1 LSCHSIELTIILK
14 PDYAERISA
23 LVEVVPLSIEIFEF
37 NNDYRCL
44 IYYNHDCGMGFITM
58 TIPGKTS
65 LLSTCIYLALS
76 SANQSY
82 AACDNY
88 LPGTGQTVNCD
99 VSPPN
104 PDPTAIVS
112 ASGATG
118 VTINVASGSQLSVAG
133 AEAISLGD
141 GSSIINAG
149 QLTGTTGVLLREGTS
164 LLNNSGT
171 IIGTTGPGVQFS
183 GSGNNQLT
191 NSGTI
196 QGSAGSNS
204 VVFGSGDDSF
214 AMNGG
219 TITGDV
225 DSGDGADNASISNG
239 TITGMLSQGNGIDDF
254 VMSGGSLG
262 ALQQGDNRDTFT
274 MTGGTILGAF
284 EDGDVAR
291 MTGGTIGR
299 VNMKLD
305 NNLFDMSGGEI
316 VGNLVTGFGNDTILV
331 SGDSVIGGNISVS
344 GGTDSVTVTGGTV
357 KGEIRM
363 STGDDLFH
371 WKSGS
376 ILGNIMMEADND
388 RIELTNLDVASAASS
403 PLIDG
408 GEGDDTLVMD
418 NSIYVH
424 STANVLQGIE
434 HITLSNG
441 STLTLNNSPLPLG
454 DTKDD
459 NDSTGYTL
467 DGTSTLA
474 IQNGS
479 QTAFNSHVSGTGTI
493 STDTNSRAF
502 SFTSNNAGDNFAGT
516 LALGD
521 STFALNGLNTQAL
534 GQATL
539 RVGVDSV
546 TTVGAGEQ
554 HIGGLTFAGGTVDFG
569 NVAPGDTLA
578 ENTIQTIRD
587 LDLNGSGTVKVG
599 VESMVNE
606 YPTAANKLPLLTQDD
621 ANTTIKL
628 AGSDGAVTGN
638 GGSLTLVDAGDNV
651 ITDAF
656 TDDII
661 QNGSAV
667 AQGTWDWRLSSGEN
681 QDGLYIA
688 YALKQVELQGTGSG
702 ALILNGQNSSGNA
715 ADLSAKITGSGDLA
729 FENATNGTVSLSNQ
743 DNDYTGITDV
753 RSGNLLMDNH
763 RVLGKTSLLQ
773 MASDTA
779 LNMNGY
785 TQRIGSVDTAEYS
798 QIVLAGGS
806 LTVDHGGTIN
816 GGLFGAGNLT
826 LNSGTLDINGANTTL
841 SASTKILNGA
851 TVNLTNAEGL
861 GSGDIDNSGLLNLN
875 GARGTLLNSL
885 SNSGNVDLN
894 NSQIILAGD
903 NSQFSGSFNIDTG
916 SQLTAGE
923 ARHLGSAAI
932 NDVGTLNLTTG
943 TDWTLANSV
952 TGAGNLVK
960 NGAGVVTLTQ
970 ASAAYTG
977 TTDINQSGIAFGS
990 RGQPIT
996 LATSEVN
1003 INNGFLAG
1011 NGTVAG
1017 DVNNKSLLQV
1027 GNRTASQDS
1036 VTQNIAPFATV
1047 LAKPTTDTLTIGGNM
1062 TNSGQ
1067 IQVGQAGRDALAG
1080 NTLTINGNYT
1090 GNGGKIA
1097 FNTALGNDTST
1108 TDHMTVNGDTGGTTY
1123 VAVANAGGSG
1133 ARTLNG
1139 IKLIN
1144 VGGSSDGEFLQD
1156 GRIVA
1161 GAYDYRLGRGAGAN
1175 KKNWYLTNDADDPQG
1190 EVDPTDPI
1198 DPSNP
1203 TQPGIPEPPTGNN
1216 VMLRPEA
1223 GSYTANLAAANTM
1236 FNTRLHDRL
1245 GETQYTDVLTG
1256 EKNVTSLWL
1265 RQVGAHRSSRTNIGS
1280 LKTTSNQYVVMLG
1293 GDVAQW
1299 SSDGLDRGHLGIM
1312 GGYGN
1317 NQSNTRSGVTG
1328 YSAKG
1333 QVNGYSVGLYGTW
1346 YANDVN
1352 KTGLYIDSWAQYGWF
1367 KNTVNGEDLPQ
1378 EKYDSS
1384 GLNASLESGYTWK
1397 VGEFSGSKQSPNLVY
1412 IQPQAQITW
1421 MGVKADDHT
1430 EGNGT
1435 RINSDGDGNIQTRLG
1450 TRVFLN
1456 GHSNIDEVKDREFE
1470 PFIEANW
1477 LHNTHSYSTRMNNVR
1492 IGQDGARNIGEL
1504 KTGVE
1509 GQLSR
1514 NLMAWGNVGQ
1524 QVGDKGYFNTEA
1536 MLGVKYSW

>member
-1 LSCHSIELTIILK
+1 MPKFGEISFLS
-14 PDYAERISA
+14 
-23 LVEVVPLSIEIFEF
+23 V
-37 NNDYRCL
+37 
-44 IYYNHDCGMGFITM
+44 
-58 TIPGKTS
+58 
-65 LLSTCIYLALS
+65 CIYLALTS
-76 SANQSY
+76 SNQAY

-88 LPGTGQTVNCD
+88 LPGTGQTVECD
-99 VSPPN
+99 VTTPN

-112 ASGATG
+112 ASGVTG
-118 VTINVASGSQLSVAG
+118 VNINIAPGSELNVAG
-133 AEAISLGD
+133 AGAISLGD
-141 GSSIINAG
+141 GSNIINAG

-164 LLNNSGT
+164 VLNNSGAIT
-171 IIGTTGPGVQFS
+171 GTTGPGVQFN
-183 GSGNNQLT
+183 GSENNQLI

-196 QGSAGSNS
+196 QSSIGGNA
-204 VVFGSGDDSF
+204 VVFGSGNDSLI
-214 AMNGG
+214 MNGG

-225 DSGDGADNASISNG
+225 DSGDGADSANISNG
-239 TITGMLSQGNGIDDF
+239 TITGTLLQGNGLDDF

-262 ALQQGDNRDTFT
+262 ALLQGDNRDTFT
-274 MTGGTILGAF
+274 MTGGTIVGAF
-284 EDGDVAR
+284 EDGDVAK

-305 NNLFDMSGGEI
+305 NNIFDMSGGEI
-316 VGNLVTGFGNDTILV
+316 VGNLVTGFGNDTIIV

-371 WKSGS
+371 WEKGT

-388 RIELTNLDVASAASS
+388 RIELTNLDAVSAASS

-408 GEGDDTLVMD
+408 GAGNDTLVMD
-418 NSIYVH
+418 NSVYVH
-424 STANVLQGIE
+424 SAANVLQGIE
-434 HITLSNG
+434 HITLNNS
-441 STLTLNNSPLPLG
+441 STLTLNNSSLPLG
-454 DTKDD
+454 DAKDD
-459 NDSTGYTL
+459 NASTGYIL

-479 QTAFNSHVSGTGTI
+479 QTVFNSHVSGTGTI
-493 STDTNSRAF
+493 STDTSGSAF
-502 SFTSNNAGDNFAGT
+502 NFTGNNAGDNFAGT

-521 STFALNGLNTQAL
+521 SVFSLSGLNTQAL

-539 RVGVDSV
+539 QAGTDSV
-546 TTVGAGEQ
+546 TTVGPGEQ
-554 HIGGLTFAGGTVDFG
+554 HIGGLMFAGGTVDFG
-569 NVAPGDTLA
+569 SVAPGNTLA
-578 ENTIQTIRD
+578 VNTIQTTRD

-599 VESMVNE
+599 VDNMVNE
-606 YPTAANKLPLLTQDD
+606 YPTAANNLPLLSQDD

-628 AGSDGAVTGN
+628 AGSDGTVNGN
-638 GGSLTLVDAGDNV
+638 GGSLTLTDASGNV
-651 ITDAF
+651 ITDGI
-656 TDDII
+656 TDDIL
-661 QNGSAV
+661 QNGNVV

-688 YALKQVELQGTGSG
+688 YALKQVELQGTGAD
-702 ALILNGQNSSGNA
+702 ALILNGQSASGNA

-729 FENATNGTVSLSNQ
+729 FENASNGTVSLSNK

-753 RSGNLLMDNH
+753 RSGNLLMKNDS
-763 RVLGKTSLLQ
+763 VLGKTSLLR
-773 MASDTA
+773 MASGTA
-779 LNMNGY
+779 LNMNVF
-785 TQRIGSVDTAEYS
+785 TQTIGSVDTAENS
-798 QIVLAGGS
+798 QIDIAGGS
-806 LTVDHGGTIN
+806 LTVDQGGIIN
-816 GGLFGAGNLT
+816 GSLLGTGNLT
-826 LNSGTLDINGANTTL
+826 LNSGTLDINGANAAL
-841 SASTKILNGA
+841 GASTQILNIA
-851 TVNLTNAEGL
+851 TVNLTSAEGL
-861 GSGDIDNSGLLNLN
+861 GSGDIDNAGLLKFN
-875 GARGTLLNSL
+875 GASGTLLNSL
-885 SNSGNVDLN
+885 SNSGDVDLN
-894 NSQIILAGD
+894 ASQITLAGD
-903 NSQFSGSFNIDTG
+903 NSQFSGMFNIDAD

-932 NDVGTLNLTTG
+932 NDVGTLNLNTG

-970 ASAAYTG
+970 VSGAYTG
-977 TTDINQSGIAFGS
+977 TTDINQGGIAFGS
-990 RGQPIT
+990 RDQPIT
-996 LATSEVN
+996 LTTSEVN
-1003 INNGFLAG
+1003 INDGFLAG
-1011 NGTVAG
+1011 NGAVAG

-1027 GNRTASQDS
+1027 GNSAALQDS
-1036 VTQNIAPFATV
+1036 TTQNVATFAAV
-1047 LAKPTTDTLTIGGNM
+1047 LAEQTTDALTIGGNL

-1067 IQVGQAGRDALAG
+1067 IQVGQTGSDVLPG
-1080 NTLTINGNYT
+1080 NTLTVSGNYI

-1097 FNTALGNDTST
+1097 FNTTLGNDAST
-1108 TDHMTVNGDTGGTTY
+1108 TDHMTVNGDTSGTTY
-1123 VAVANAGGSG
+1123 VSVANAGGSG

-1139 IKLIN
+1139 IELIN

-1161 GAYDYRLGRGAGAN
+1161 GAYDYRLGRGAGDN
-1175 KKNWYLTNDADDPQG
+1175 QKNWYLTNDADDPTG
-1190 EVDPTDPI
+1190 GTDPTDPGNPI
-1198 DPSNP
+1198 EPS
-1203 TQPGIPEPPTGNN
+1203 TPEPPTGNH

-1236 FNTRLHDRL
+1236 FTTRLHDRL
-1245 GETQYTDVLTG
+1245 GETQYTDALTG

-1265 RQVGAHRSSRTNIGS
+1265 RQVGTHNSSRSNIGS

-1328 YSAKG
+1328 YSSKG

-1346 YANDVN
+1346 YENDED
-1352 KTGLYIDSWAQYGWF
+1352 KTGLYMDSWAQYGWF

-1378 EKYDSS
+1378 EKYDSK
-1384 GLNASLESGYTWK
+1384 GLSASLESGYTWK
-1397 VGEFSGSKQSPNLVY
+1397 VGEFSGGKQSHNSIY
-1412 IQPQAQITW
+1412 IQPQAQIIW
-1421 MGVKADDHT
+1421 MGVKADDQT

-1435 RINSDGDGNIQTRLG
+1435 RINSDGDGNIQVRLG
-1450 TRVFLN
+1450 TRVFLK
-1456 GHSNIDEVKDREFE
+1456 GHSKIDEGKDREFE

-1477 LHNTHSYSTRMNNVR
+1477 LHNTHSYSTSMNSVK
-1492 IGQDGARNIGEL
+1492 ISQDGARNIGEL
-1504 KTGVE
+1504 KIGVE

-1514 NLMAWGNVGQ
+1514 NITAWSNVGQ

>member
-1 LSCHSIELTIILK
+1 ME
-14 PDYAERISA
+14 
-23 LVEVVPLSIEIFEF
+23 
-37 NNDYRCL
+37 
-44 IYYNHDCGMGFITM
+44 
-58 TIPGKTS
+58 
-65 LLSTCIYLALS
+65 
-76 SANQSY
+76 
-82 AACDNY
+82 
-88 LPGTGQTVNCD
+88 CD
-99 VSPPN
+99 VSAPN

-112 ASGATG
+112 ASGVTG
-118 VTINVASGSQLSVAG
+118 VTVNIAPGSEHNVAG
-133 AEAISLGD
+133 AGAISLGD
-141 GSSIINAG
+141 GSNIINAG

-164 LLNNSGT
+164 VLNNSGAIT
-171 IIGTTGPGVQFS
+171 GTTGPGAQFN

-196 QGSAGSNS
+196 QGSAGSQA
-204 VVFGSGDDSF
+204 VVFGSGNDSLI
-214 AMNGG
+214 MNGG

-225 DSGDGADNASISNG
+225 DSGDGADSTNISNG
-239 TITGMLSQGNGIDDF
+239 TITGTLLQGNGIDDF
-254 VMSGGSLG
+254 IMSGGSLG

-274 MTGGTILGAF
+274 MTGGTIVGAF
-284 EDGDVAR
+284 EDGDVAK

-305 NNLFDMSGGEI
+305 NNIFDMSGGEI

-371 WKSGS
+371 WEKGT

-388 RIELTNLDVASAASS
+388 RIELTNLDAASAASS

-408 GEGDDTLVMD
+408 GAGNDNLVMD
-418 NSIYVH
+418 NSVYVH

-434 HITLSNG
+434 HITLNNG

-454 DTKDD
+454 DAKDD
-459 NDSTGYTL
+459 NASTGFTL

-474 IQNGS
+474 IQNAS

-493 STDTNSRAF
+493 STDTNGSAF
-502 SFTSNNAGDNFAGT
+502 SFTGNNAGDNFAGT

-521 STFALNGLNTQAL
+521 STFDLNGLNTQAL

-539 RVGVDSV
+539 RAGTDSV

-569 NVAPGDTLA
+569 SVAPGNTLA
-578 ENTIQTIRD
+578 DNTIQTSRD

-599 VESMVNE
+599 IGNMVNE
-606 YPTAANKLPLLTQDD
+606 YPTAANNLPLLSQDD

-628 AGSDGAVTGN
+628 AGSDGTVTGN
-638 GGSLTLVDAGDNV
+638 GGSLTLADASGNI
-651 ITDAF
+651 ITDSI
-656 TDDII
+656 TDDIL
-661 QNGSAV
+661 QNDNVV

-688 YALKQVELQGTGSG
+688 YALKQVELQGTGAG
-702 ALILNGQNSSGNA
+702 ALVLNGQNASGNA

-729 FENATNGTVSLSNQ
+729 FENAANGTVSLSNK

-753 RSGNLLMDNH
+753 RSGNLLMNNNS
-763 RVLGKTSLLQ
+763 VLGKTSLLQ

-779 LNMNGY
+779 LNMNGF
-785 TQRIGSVDTAEYS
+785 TQTTGRVDTAENS
-798 QIVLAGGS
+798 QIDIAGGS
-806 LTVDHGGTIN
+806 LTVDLGGTIN
-816 GGLFGAGNLT
+816 GGLLGTGNLT
-826 LNSGTLDINGANTTL
+826 LNNGTLDINGANTAL
-841 SASTKILNGA
+841 SASTKILNSA
-851 TVNLTNAEGL
+851 TVNLTSAEGL
-861 GSGDIDNSGLLNLN
+861 GSGDIDNAGQLSLN
-875 GARGTLLNSL
+875 GVSGTLLNSL
-885 SNSGNVDLN
+885 SNSGDVNLN
-894 NSQIILAGD
+894 TSQITLVGD
-903 NSQFSGSFNIDTG
+903 NSQFSGTFNINAD

-923 ARHLGSAAI
+923 ARHLGTAAI
-932 NDVGTLNLTTG
+932 NDAGTLNLTTG
-943 TDWTLANSV
+943 TNWTLANSV

-960 NGAGVVTLTQ
+960 NGAGVVTLTR

-977 TTDINQSGIAFGS
+977 TTDINHGGITFGS

-1003 INNGFLAG
+1003 INDGFLAG
-1011 NGTVAG
+1011 NGAIAG

-1027 GNRTASQDS
+1027 GNSTASQDS
-1036 VTQNIAPFATV
+1036 AAQNIATFAAV
-1047 LAKPTTDTLTIGGNM
+1047 LAEPTTDALTTGGNL

-1067 IQVGQAGRDALAG
+1067 IQVGQTGSDALAG
-1080 NTLTINGNYT
+1080 NTLTVNGNYT
-1090 GNGGKIA
+1090 GNGGHIA
-1097 FNTALGNDTST
+1097 FNTVLGNDAST
-1108 TDHMTVNGDTGGTTY
+1108 TDHMTVNGDTSGTTY

-1139 IKLIN
+1139 IELIK

-1161 GAYDYRLGRGAGAN
+1161 GAYDYRLSRGAGAN
-1175 KKNWYLTNDADDPQG
+1175 KKNWYLTNGADDPQG
-1190 EVDPTDPI
+1190 EVAPTDPTDP
-1198 DPSNP
+1198 
-1203 TQPGIPEPPTGNN
+1203 TEPGIPEPSASNN

-1245 GETQYTDVLTG
+1245 GETQYTDALTG

-1265 RQVGAHRSSRTNIGS
+1265 RQVGTHNSSRSNIGS

-1293 GDVAQW
+1293 GDLAQW

-1317 NQSNTRSGVTG
+1317 NQSNTRSSVTG

-1346 YANDVN
+1346 YANDAD

-1367 KNTVNGEDLPQ
+1367 KNTVKGEDLPQ

-1384 GLNASLESGYTWK
+1384 GLSASLESGYTWK
-1397 VGEFSGSKQSPNLVY
+1397 VGEFSGSKQSLNSVY

-1421 MGVKADDHT
+1421 MGVKADNHT

-1450 TRVFLN
+1450 TRVFLK
-1456 GHSNIDEVKDREFE
+1456 GHSNIDEGKGREFE
-1470 PFIEANW
+1470 PFVEANW
-1477 LHNTHSYSTRMNNVR
+1477 LHNTRSYSTSMNSVR
-1492 IGQDGARNIGEL
+1492 ISQDGARNIGEL

-1514 NLMAWGNVGQ
+1514 NLTAWGNVGQ

>member
-1 LSCHSIELTIILK
+1 
-14 PDYAERISA
+14 
-23 LVEVVPLSIEIFEF
+23 
-37 NNDYRCL
+37 
-44 IYYNHDCGMGFITM
+44 M
-58 TIPGKTS
+58 TVPGKLS
-65 LLSTCIYLALS
+65 LLSTCVYLALS
-76 SANQSY
+76 SASQSY

-88 LPGTGQTVNCD
+88 LPGTGQTVECD
-99 VSPPN
+99 VSAPN

-112 ASGATG
+112 ASGVSG
-118 VTINVASGSQLSVAG
+118 VTVNIASGSEHNVAG

-141 GSSIINAG
+141 GSNIINAG

-164 LLNNSGT
+164 VLNNSGA
-171 IIGTTGPGVQFS
+171 INGTTGSGVQFN

-196 QGSAGSNS
+196 QGSAGSKA
-204 VVFGSGDDSF
+204 VVFGSGNDVLI
-214 AMNGG
+214 MNGG
-219 TITGDV
+219 IITGDV
-225 DSGDGADNASISNG
+225 DSGDGADSANISNG
-239 TITGMLSQGNGIDDF
+239 TITGTLLQGNGIDDF

-274 MTGGTILGAF
+274 MTGGTIVGAF
-284 EDGDVAR
+284 EDGDVAQ

-305 NNLFDMSGGEI
+305 NNIFDMSGGEI
-316 VGNLVTGFGNDTILV
+316 IGNLVTGFGNDTILV

-363 STGDDLFH
+363 SAGNDLFH
-371 WKSGS
+371 WEKGT

-388 RIELTNLDVASAASS
+388 RIELTNLDAVSAASS

-408 GEGDDTLVMD
+408 GAGNDNLVMD
-418 NSIYVH
+418 NSVYVH

-434 HITLSNG
+434 LITLNNG
-441 STLTLNNSPLPLG
+441 STLTLNNSLLPLG
-454 DTKDD
+454 DVKDD
-459 NDSTGYTL
+459 NASTGYTL

-474 IQNGS
+474 IQNAS

-493 STDTNSRAF
+493 STDTNGSAF
-502 SFTSNNAGDNFAGT
+502 SFTGNNAGDNFAGT

-521 STFALNGLNTQAL
+521 STFDLNGLNTQAL
-534 GQATL
+534 SQATL
-539 RVGVDSV
+539 RAGTDSV

-569 NVAPGDTLA
+569 SVAPGNTLA
-578 ENTIQTIRD
+578 DNTIQTSSD
-587 LDLNGSGTVKVG
+587 LDLNGSGTVKVAIDN
-599 VESMVNE
+599 MVNE
-606 YPTAANKLPLLTQDD
+606 YPAAANNLPLLSQDD

-628 AGSDGAVTGN
+628 AGSDGTVTGN
-638 GGSLTLVDAGDNV
+638 GGSLTLADASGNI
-651 ITDAF
+651 ITDSI
-656 TDDII
+656 TDDIL
-661 QNGSAV
+661 QNGNAV
-667 AQGTWDWRLSSGEN
+667 AQGTWDWRLSSGQN

-688 YALKQVELQGTGSG
+688 YALKQVELQGTGSS
-702 ALILNGQNSSGNA
+702 ALILNGQNASGNA

-729 FENATNGTVSLSNQ
+729 FENAANGTVSLSNK

-753 RSGNLLMDNH
+753 RSGNLLMNNNS
-763 RVLGKTSLLQ
+763 VLGKTSLLQ
-773 MASDTA
+773 MASDTT
-779 LNMNGY
+779 LNMNGF
-785 TQRIGSVDTAEYS
+785 TQTIGSVDTADNS
-798 QIVLAGGS
+798 QIDLAGGS
-806 LTVDHGGTIN
+806 LTVDQGGTIN
-816 GGLFGAGNLT
+816 GGLLGAGSLT
-826 LNSGTLDINGANTTL
+826 LNSGTLDINGANAAL
-841 SASTKILNGA
+841 SASTKILNDA
-851 TVNLTNAEGL
+851 TVNLTSAEGL
-861 GSGDIDNSGLLNLN
+861 GSGDIDNAGLLNLN

-894 NSQIILAGD
+894 NSQITLSGD
-903 NSQFSGSFNIDTG
+903 NSQFSGSFNIDNG

-932 NDVGTLNLTTG
+932 NDAGTLNLTTG

-952 TGAGNLVK
+952 TGTGNLVK

-977 TTDINQSGIAFGS
+977 ITDINQSGIAFGS

-1017 DVNNKSLLQV
+1017 DINNKSLLQV

-1036 VTQNIAPFATV
+1036 VTQNIATFSAV
-1047 LAKPTTDTLTIGGNM
+1047 LAGPTTDALTTGGNL

-1067 IQVGQAGRDALAG
+1067 IQVGQTGSDALAG
-1080 NTLTINGNYT
+1080 NTLTVNGNYT

-1097 FNTALGNDTST
+1097 FNTALGNDAST

-1123 VAVANAGGSG
+1123 VSVSNAGGSG

-1139 IKLIN
+1139 IELIK

-1161 GAYDYRLGRGAGAN
+1161 GAYDYRLSRGAGAN
-1175 KKNWYLTNDADDPQG
+1175 QKNWYLTNGADDPQG
-1190 EVDPTDPI
+1190 EVDPTDPTA
-1198 DPSNP
+1198 P
-1203 TQPGIPEPPTGNN
+1203 TEPGIPEPSASHN

-1245 GETQYTDVLTG
+1245 GETQYTDALTG

-1265 RQVGAHRSSRTNIGS
+1265 RQVGTHNSSRTNIGS

-1317 NQSNTRSGVTG
+1317 NQSNTRSAVTG

-1346 YANDVN
+1346 YANDAN

-1367 KNTVNGEDLPQ
+1367 KNTVNGEGLSQ

-1384 GLNASLESGYTWK
+1384 GLSASLESGYTWK
-1397 VGEFSGSKQSPNLVY
+1397 VGEFSGSKQSLNTVY
-1412 IQPQAQITW
+1412 IQPQAQIIW

-1450 TRVFLN
+1450 ARVFLK
-1456 GHSNIDEVKDREFE
+1456 GHSNIDEGKDREFE
-1470 PFIEANW
+1470 PFVEANW
-1477 LHNTHSYSTRMNNVR
+1477 LHNTRRYSTSMNSVR
-1492 IGQDGARNIGEL
+1492 ISQDGTRNIGEL

-1514 NLMAWGNVGQ
+1514 NLTAWGNVGQ

>member
-1 LSCHSIELTIILK
+1 M
-14 PDYAERISA
+14 AMA
-23 LVEVVPLSIEIFEF
+23 
-37 NNDYRCL
+37 
-44 IYYNHDCGMGFITM
+44 
-58 TIPGKTS
+58 IPGKLS
-65 LLSTCIYLALS
+65 LLSTCVYLAFS
-76 SANQSY
+76 SASQSY
-82 AACDNY
+82 AACNNY
-88 LPGTGQTVNCD
+88 LPGTGQTVECD
-99 VSPPN
+99 VSTPN

-112 ASGATG
+112 ASGVKG
-118 VTINVASGSQLSVAG
+118 VTVNIASGSEHNVAG

-141 GSSIINAG
+141 GSNIINAG

-164 LLNNSGT
+164 VLNNSGA
-171 IIGTTGPGVQFS
+171 INGTTGPGVQFND
-183 GSGNNQLT
+183 SGNNQLT

-196 QGSAGSNS
+196 QGSAGSQA
-204 VVFGSGDDSF
+204 VVFGSGNDVLI
-214 AMNGG
+214 MNGG

-225 DSGDGADNASISNG
+225 DSGDGADSANISNG
-239 TITGMLSQGNGIDDF
+239 TITGTLLQGNGIDDF

-274 MTGGTILGAF
+274 MTGGTIVGAF
-284 EDGDVAR
+284 EDGDVAK

-305 NNLFDMSGGEI
+305 NNIFDMSGGEI
-316 VGNLVTGFGNDTILV
+316 IGNLVTGFGNDTILV

-363 STGDDLFH
+363 STGNDLFH
-371 WKSGS
+371 WEKGT

-388 RIELTNLDVASAASS
+388 RIELTNLDAVSAAAS

-408 GEGDDTLVMD
+408 GAGNDILVMD
-418 NSIYVH
+418 NSVYVH

-434 HITLSNG
+434 LITLNNG

-454 DTKDD
+454 DAKDD
-459 NDSTGYTL
+459 NASTGYTL

-474 IQNGS
+474 IQNAS

-493 STDTNSRAF
+493 STDTNGSAF
-502 SFTSNNAGDNFAGT
+502 SFTGNNAGDNFAGT

-521 STFALNGLNTQAL
+521 STFNLNGLNTQAL

-539 RVGVDSV
+539 RAGTDSV

-569 NVAPGDTLA
+569 SVAPGNTLA
-578 ENTIQTIRD
+578 DNTIQTSRD

-599 VESMVNE
+599 IDNMVNE
-606 YPTAANKLPLLTQDD
+606 YPAAANNLPLLSLDD
-621 ANTTIKL
+621 VNTTIKL
-628 AGSDGAVTGN
+628 AGSDGTVTGN
-638 GGSLTLVDAGDNV
+638 GGSLTLTDASDNV
-651 ITDAF
+651 ITDSI
-656 TDDII
+656 TDAIL
-661 QNGSAV
+661 QKGNVV

-688 YALKQVELQGTGSG
+688 YALKEVELQGAGAD
-702 ALILNGQNSSGNA
+702 ALILNGQNASGNA

-729 FENATNGTVSLSNQ
+729 FENAANGTVSLSNK

-753 RSGNLLMDNH
+753 RSGNLLMNNNS
-763 RVLGKTSLLQ
+763 VLGKTSLLK

-779 LNMNGY
+779 LNMNGFFQ
-785 TQRIGSVDTAEYS
+785 TTGSVDTAENS
-798 QIVLAGGS
+798 QIDIAGGS
-806 LTVDHGGTIN
+806 LTVDQGGTIN
-816 GGLFGAGNLT
+816 GSLIGAGNLT
-826 LNSGTLDINGANTTL
+826 LNSGTLDINGANAAL
-841 SASTKILNGA
+841 SASTQILNAA
-851 TVNLTNAEGL
+851 TVNLTSAEGL
-861 GSGDIDNSGLLNLN
+861 GSGDIDNAGLLNLN
-875 GARGTLLNSL
+875 GASGTLLNSL
-885 SNSGNVDLN
+885 SNSGDVNLN
-894 NSQIILAGD
+894 TSQITLVGD
-903 NSQFSGSFNIDTG
+903 NSQFSGTFNINAD

-923 ARHLGSAAI
+923 ARHLGTAAI
-932 NDVGTLNLTTG
+932 NDAGTLNLTTG

-952 TGAGNLVK
+952 TGAGNFVK
-960 NGAGVVTLTQ
+960 NGAGVVTLTR

-977 TTDINQSGIAFGS
+977 TTDINQGGITFGS

-1003 INNGFLAG
+1003 INDGFLAG
-1011 NGTVAG
+1011 NGAIAG

-1027 GNRTASQDS
+1027 GNSTASQDIAA
-1036 VTQNIAPFATV
+1036 QNIATFAAV
-1047 LAKPTTDTLTIGGNM
+1047 LAEPTTDALTIGGNL

-1067 IQVGQAGRDALAG
+1067 IQVGQTGSDALAG
-1080 NTLTINGNYT
+1080 NTLTVNGNYT
-1090 GNGGKIA
+1090 GNGGHIA
-1097 FNTALGNDTST
+1097 FNTVLGNDAST

-1139 IKLIN
+1139 IELIN
-1144 VGGSSDGEFLQD
+1144 VGGSSDGQFLQD

-1175 KKNWYLTNDADDPQG
+1175 QKNWYLTNDADDPQG
-1190 EVDPTDPI
+1190 EVDPTDPT
-1198 DPSNP
+1198 NP
-1203 TQPGIPEPPTGNN
+1203 TEPGIPEPPTGNN

-1223 GSYTANLAAANTM
+1223 GSYTANLTAANTM

-1245 GETQYTDVLTG
+1245 GETQYTDALTG

-1265 RQVGAHRSSRTNIGS
+1265 RQVGTHNSSRSNIGS

-1293 GDVAQW
+1293 GDLAQW

-1317 NQSNTRSGVTG
+1317 NQSNTRSSVTG

-1346 YANDVN
+1346 YANDAD

-1367 KNTVNGEDLPQ
+1367 KNTVKGEDLPQ

-1384 GLNASLESGYTWK
+1384 GLSASLESGYTWK
-1397 VGEFSGSKQSPNLVY
+1397 VGEFSGSKQSLNSVY

-1421 MGVKADDHT
+1421 MGVKADNHT

-1450 TRVFLN
+1450 TRVFLK
-1456 GHSNIDEVKDREFE
+1456 GHSNIDEGKDRKFE
-1470 PFIEANW
+1470 PFVEANW
-1477 LHNTHSYSTRMNNVR
+1477 LHNTRSYSTSMNSVR
-1492 IGQDGARNIGEL
+1492 ISQDGARNIGEL

-1514 NLMAWGNVGQ
+1514 NLTAWGNVGQ

>member
-1 LSCHSIELTIILK
+1 MAVL
-14 PDYAERISA
+14 
-23 LVEVVPLSIEIFEF
+23 
-37 NNDYRCL
+37 
-44 IYYNHDCGMGFITM
+44 
-58 TIPGKTS
+58 GKTS

-76 SANQSY
+76 SASQSY

-88 LPGTGQTVNCD
+88 LPGTGQTVECD

-104 PDPTAIVS
+104 PYPTAIVS
-112 ASGATG
+112 TSGVTG
-118 VTINVASGSQLSVAG
+118 VTVNIAPGSELNVAG

-141 GSSIINAG
+141 GSNIINAG

-164 LLNNSGT
+164 VLNNSGAIT
-171 IIGTTGPGVQFS
+171 GTTGPGVLFS
-183 GSGNNQLT
+183 SSGNNQLT
-191 NSGTI
+191 NSGAI
-196 QGSAGSNS
+196 QGGAGSKA
-204 VVFGSGDDSF
+204 VVFGSGNDSLI
-214 AMNGG
+214 MNGG

-225 DSGDGADNASISNG
+225 DFGDGADSANISNG
-239 TITGMLSQGNGIDDF
+239 TITGTLLQGNGIDDF

-262 ALQQGDNRDTFT
+262 ALQQGDNRDTFI
-274 MTGGTILGAF
+274 MTGGTIVDAF
-284 EDGDVAR
+284 EDGDVAK

-305 NNLFDMSGGEI
+305 NNIFDMSGGEI

-363 STGDDLFH
+363 STGDDIFH
-371 WKSGS
+371 WEKGT

-388 RIELTNLDVASAASS
+388 RIELTNLDAASAASS

-408 GEGDDTLVMD
+408 GEGNDTLVMD
-418 NSIYVH
+418 NSVYVH
-424 STANVLQGIE
+424 STANVMQGIE
-434 HITLSNG
+434 HITLING
-441 STLTLNNSPLPLG
+441 STLALNNSPLPLG
-454 DTKDD
+454 DAKDD
-459 NDSTGYTL
+459 NASTGYTL

-474 IQNGS
+474 IQNGN
-479 QTAFNSHVSGTGTI
+479 QTAFKSHVSGTGTI
-493 STDTNSRAF
+493 STDTSGNVF
-502 SFTSNNAGDNFAGT
+502 SFTGNNAGDNFSGT

-521 STFALNGLNTQAL
+521 STFDLSGLNTQAL
-534 GQATL
+534 GHATL
-539 RVGVDSV
+539 RAGTDSV

-569 NVAPGDTLA
+569 SVAPGNTLPD
-578 ENTIQTIRD
+578 NTIQTSRD
-587 LDLNGSGTVKVG
+587 LDLKGSGTVKVG
-599 VESMVNE
+599 IGNMVNE
-606 YPTAANKLPLLTQDD
+606 YPAAANNLPLLSQDD

-628 AGSDGAVTGN
+628 AGSDGTVTGN
-638 GGSLTLVDAGDNV
+638 GGNLTLADASGNI
-651 ITDAF
+651 ITDSI
-656 TDDII
+656 TDDIL
-661 QNGSAV
+661 QNGKVV

-688 YALKQVELQGTGSG
+688 YALKQVELQGTG
-702 ALILNGQNSSGNA
+702 ADTLILNGQNASGNA

-729 FENATNGTVSLSNQ
+729 FENAANGTVSLSNK

-753 RSGNLLMDNH
+753 RSGNLLMNNN
-763 RVLGKTSLLQ
+763 RVLGKTSILQ
-773 MASDTA
+773 MARDTA
-779 LNMNGY
+779 LNMNGFAQ
-785 TQRIGSVDTAEYS
+785 TIGSVDTAENS
-798 QIVLAGGS
+798 QIDIASGS
-806 LTVDHGGTIN
+806 LTVDQGGTIN
-816 GGLFGAGNLT
+816 GGLLGAGNLT
-826 LNSGTLDINGANTTL
+826 LNSGTLDINGANTAL
-841 SASTKILNGA
+841 SASTQILNGA

-861 GSGDIDNSGLLNLN
+861 GSGDIDNAGLLNLN
-875 GARGTLLNSL
+875 GASGTLLNNL
-885 SNSGNVDLN
+885 SNSGDVDLN
-894 NSQIILAGD
+894 TSQIILAGD
-903 NSQFSGSFNIDTG
+903 NSQFSGTFNIDAD

-923 ARHLGSAAI
+923 ARHIGSATI
-932 NDVGTLNLTTG
+932 NDAGTLNLTTG

-977 TTDINQSGIAFGS
+977 TTYINQSGIAFGS
-990 RGQPIT
+990 RGQPIK

-1036 VTQNIAPFATV
+1036 VTQSIVTFAAV
-1047 LAKPTTDTLTIGGNM
+1047 LAESTTDALTIDGNL

-1067 IQVGQAGRDALAG
+1067 VQVGQTGSDALAG
-1080 NTLTINGNYT
+1080 NTLTVNGNYT

-1097 FNTALGNDTST
+1097 FNTALGNDAST

-1123 VAVANAGGSG
+1123 VVVANTVGSG

-1139 IKLIN
+1139 IELIN

-1175 KKNWYLTNDADDPQG
+1175 KKNWYLTNDADDP
-1190 EVDPTDPI
+1190 T
-1198 DPSNP
+1198 NP
-1203 TQPGIPEPPTGNN
+1203 TEPGIPEPPTGNN

-1223 GSYTANLAAANTM
+1223 GSYTANLTAANTM

-1245 GETQYTDVLTG
+1245 GETQYTDALTG

-1265 RQVGAHRSSRTNIGS
+1265 RQVGTHNSSRSNTGS

-1293 GDVAQW
+1293 GDLAQW

-1317 NQSNTRSGVTG
+1317 NQSNTRSSVTG

-1346 YANDVN
+1346 YANDAD

-1367 KNTVNGEDLPQ
+1367 KNTVKGEDLPQ

-1384 GLNASLESGYTWK
+1384 GLSASLESGYTWK
-1397 VGEFSGSKQSPNLVY
+1397 VGEFSSSKQSINSVY

-1421 MGVKADDHT
+1421 MGVKADNHT

-1450 TRVFLN
+1450 TRVFLK
-1456 GHSNIDEVKDREFE
+1456 GHSNIDEGKDREFE
-1470 PFIEANW
+1470 PFVEANW
-1477 LHNTHSYSTRMNNVR
+1477 LHNTRSYSTSMNSVR
-1492 IGQDGARNIGEL
+1492 ISQDGARNIGEL

-1514 NLMAWGNVGQ
+1514 NLTAWGNVGQ
-1524 QVGDKGYFNTEA
+1524 QVGNKGYFNTEA

>member
-1 LSCHSIELTIILK
+1 
-14 PDYAERISA
+14 
-23 LVEVVPLSIEIFEF
+23 
-37 NNDYRCL
+37 
-44 IYYNHDCGMGFITM
+44 M
-58 TIPGKTS
+58 TIPGKLS
-65 LLSTCIYLALS
+65 LLSASVYLALS
-76 SANQSY
+76 SASQSY

-88 LPGTGQTVNCD
+88 LPGTGQTVECG
-99 VSPPN
+99 VSAPN
-104 PDPTAIVS
+104 PDPAAIVS
-112 ASGATG
+112 ASGVTG
-118 VTINVASGSQLSVAG
+118 VTVNITPGSELNVAG

-141 GSSIINAG
+141 GSNIINAG
-149 QLTGTTGVLLREGTS
+149 HLTGTTGVLLREGTS
-164 LLNNSGT
+164 VLSNSGAIT
-171 IIGTTGPGVQFS
+171 GTTGPGVQFN
-183 GSGNNQLT
+183 GSGHNQLT

-196 QGSAGSNS
+196 QGSGGGRA
-204 VVFGSGDDSF
+204 VVFGSGNDSLI
-214 AMNGG
+214 MNGG
-219 TITGDV
+219 TITGDI
-225 DSGDGADNASISNG
+225 DSGDGADSASISNG
-239 TITGMLSQGNGIDDF
+239 TITGTLLQGSGIDDF
-254 VMSGGSLG
+254 VMNGGSLG

-274 MTGGTILGAF
+274 MTGGTIVGAF

-305 NNLFDMSGGEI
+305 NNIFDMSGGEI
-316 VGNLVTGFGNDTILV
+316 VGNLVTGFGHDTILV

-371 WKSGS
+371 WEKGT

-388 RIELTNLDVASAASS
+388 RIELTNLDAASAATS

-408 GEGDDTLVMD
+408 GAGNDNLVMD
-418 NSIYVH
+418 NSVYVH

-434 HITLSNG
+434 HITLNNG
-441 STLTLNNSPLPLG
+441 STLTLSNSPLPLG
-454 DTKDD
+454 DARDD
-459 NDSTGYTL
+459 NASTGYIL

-474 IQNGS
+474 IQNAS
-479 QTAFNSHVSGTGTI
+479 QTTFNSHVSGTGTI
-493 STDTNSRAF
+493 STDTNGSAF
-502 SFTSNNAGDNFAGT
+502 SFTGNNAGDNFAGT

-521 STFALNGLNTQAL
+521 STFDLSGLNTQAL
-534 GQATL
+534 SQATL
-539 RVGVDSV
+539 RAGTGSV
-546 TTVGAGEQ
+546 TTAGAGEQ

-569 NVAPGDTLA
+569 SIAPGNTLA
-578 ENTIQTIRD
+578 DNTIQTRRD

-599 VESMVNE
+599 IDNMVNE
-606 YPTAANKLPLLTQDD
+606 YPAAANKLPLLSQDD

-628 AGSDGAVTGN
+628 AGSDGTVTGN
-638 GGSLTLVDAGDNV
+638 GGSLTLADASGNRITDS
-651 ITDAF
+651 ITDA
-656 TDDII
+656 IL
-661 QNGSAV
+661 QNGNVV
-667 AQGTWDWRLSSGEN
+667 AQGTWDWRLSSGQN

-702 ALILNGQNSSGNA
+702 ALILNAQNASGNA

-729 FENATNGTVSLSNQ
+729 LENAANGTVSLSNQ

-753 RSGNLLMDNH
+753 RGGNLLMNNN

-773 MASDTA
+773 MAGDTA
-779 LNMNGY
+779 LNMNGF
-785 TQRIGSVDTAEYS
+785 TQTTGRVDTAENS
-798 QIVLAGGS
+798 QIDLAGGS
-806 LTVDHGGTIN
+806 LTVDLGGTIN
-816 GGLFGAGNLT
+816 GNLLGAGSLT
-826 LNSGTLDINGANTTL
+826 LNSGTLDINGANTAL

-851 TVNLTNAEGL
+851 TINLTSPEGL
-861 GSGDIDNSGLLNLN
+861 GSGDIGNAGLLNLN
-875 GARGTLLNSL
+875 GASGTLLNSL

-894 NSQIILAGD
+894 TSQITLAGD
-903 NSQFSGSFNIDTG
+903 NAQFSGSFNIDTG

-932 NDVGTLNLTTG
+932 NDAGTLNLTTG

-996 LATSEVN
+996 LATSAVN
-1003 INNGFLAG
+1003 INSGFLAG
-1011 NGTVAG
+1011 NGSVAG

-1036 VTQNIAPFATV
+1036 VTQNIATFAAV
-1047 LAKPTTDTLTIGGNM
+1047 LAGPATDALTIGGNL

-1067 IQVGQAGRDALAG
+1067 IQVGQTGSDVLAG
-1080 NTLTINGNYT
+1080 NTLTVNGNYT

-1097 FNTALGNDTST
+1097 FNTALGNDDST
-1108 TDHMTVNGDTGGTTY
+1108 TDHMTVGGDTGGTTY
-1123 VAVANAGGSG
+1123 VVVANAGGSG

-1139 IKLIN
+1139 IELIN
-1144 VGGSSDGEFLQD
+1144 VDGRSDGEFLQD
-1156 GRIVA
+1156 GRIAA
-1161 GAYDYRLGRGAGAN
+1161 GAYDYRLSRGAGAN
-1175 KKNWYLTNDADDPQG
+1175 QKNWYLTNGADDPQG
-1190 EVDPTDPI
+1190 EVDPTDPT
-1198 DPSNP
+1198 DP
-1203 TQPGIPEPPTGNN
+1203 TEPGIPEPPASNN

-1245 GETQYTDVLTG
+1245 GETQYTDAITG

-1265 RQVGAHRSSRTNIGS
+1265 RQVGTHNASRSNIGS

-1299 SSDGLDRGHLGIM
+1299 SRDGLDRGHLGIM

-1317 NQSNTRSGVTG
+1317 NQSKTRSSVTG

-1333 QVNGYSVGLYGTW
+1333 QVNGYSIGLYGTW
-1346 YANDVN
+1346 YANDAD
-1352 KTGLYIDSWAQYGWF
+1352 KTGLYIDSWVQYGWF
-1367 KNTVNGEDLPQ
+1367 KNTVNGEDLPL

-1384 GLNASLESGYTWK
+1384 GLSASLESGYAWK
-1397 VGEFSGSKQSPNLVY
+1397 VGEFSGSKQSLNTVY

-1421 MGVKADDHT
+1421 MGVRADDHT

-1450 TRVFLN
+1450 TRVFLK
-1456 GHSNIDEVKDREFE
+1456 GHSNIDEGKGREFE

-1477 LHNTHSYSTRMNNVR
+1477 LHNTRSYSTSMNSVR
-1492 IGQDGARNIGEL
+1492 ISQDGARNIGEL

-1514 NLMAWGNVGQ
+1514 NLTAWGNVGQ

>member
-1 LSCHSIELTIILK
+1 
-14 PDYAERISA
+14 
-23 LVEVVPLSIEIFEF
+23 
-37 NNDYRCL
+37 
-44 IYYNHDCGMGFITM
+44 M

-65 LLSTCIYLALS
+65 LLSTCVYLALS
-76 SANQSY
+76 SASQSY

-88 LPGTGQTVNCD
+88 LPGTGQTVECD

-104 PDPTAIVS
+104 PDPTEIVS
-112 ASGATG
+112 ASGVSG
-118 VTINVASGSQLSVAG
+118 VTVNIASGSEHNVAG

-141 GSSIINAG
+141 GSNIINAG

-164 LLNNSGT
+164 VLNNSGA
-171 IIGTTGPGVQFS
+171 INGTTGSGVQFN

-196 QGSAGSNS
+196 QGSAGSKA
-204 VVFGSGDDSF
+204 VVFGSGNDVLI
-214 AMNGG
+214 MNGG
-219 TITGDV
+219 IITGDV
-225 DSGDGADNASISNG
+225 DSGDGADSANISNG
-239 TITGMLSQGNGIDDF
+239 TITGTLLQGNGIDDF

-274 MTGGTILGAF
+274 MTGGTIVGAF
-284 EDGDVAR
+284 EDGDVAQ

-305 NNLFDMSGGEI
+305 NNIFDMSGGEI
-316 VGNLVTGFGNDTILV
+316 IGNLVTGFGNDTILV

-363 STGDDLFH
+363 SAGNDLFH
-371 WKSGS
+371 WEKGT

-388 RIELTNLDVASAASS
+388 RIELTNLDAVSAASS

-408 GEGDDTLVMD
+408 GAGNDSLVMD
-418 NSIYVH
+418 NSVYVH

-434 HITLSNG
+434 LITLNNG
-441 STLTLNNSPLPLG
+441 STLTLNNSLLPLG
-454 DTKDD
+454 DAKDD
-459 NDSTGYTL
+459 NASTGYTL

-474 IQNGS
+474 IQNAS

-493 STDTNSRAF
+493 ITDTNGSAF
-502 SFTSNNAGDNFAGT
+502 SFTGNNAGDNFAGT

-521 STFALNGLNTQAL
+521 STFDLNGLNTQAL
-534 GQATL
+534 SEATL
-539 RVGVDSV
+539 RAGTDSV

-569 NVAPGDTLA
+569 SVAPGNTLA
-578 ENTIQTIRD
+578 DSTIQTSSD
-587 LDLNGSGTVKVG
+587 LDLNGSGTVKVAIDN
-599 VESMVNE
+599 MVNE
-606 YPTAANKLPLLTQDD
+606 YPAATNNLPLLSQDD

-628 AGSDGAVTGN
+628 AGSDGTVTGN
-638 GGSLTLVDAGDNV
+638 GGSLTLADASGNI
-651 ITDAF
+651 ITDSI
-656 TDDII
+656 TDDIL
-661 QNGSAV
+661 QNGNAV
-667 AQGTWDWRLSSGEN
+667 AQGTWDWRLSSGQN

-688 YALKQVELQGTGSG
+688 YALKQVELQGTGSS
-702 ALILNGQNSSGNA
+702 ALILNGQNASGNA

-729 FENATNGTVSLSNQ
+729 FENAANGTVSLSNK

-753 RSGNLLMDNH
+753 RSGNLLMNNNS
-763 RVLGKTSLLQ
+763 VLGKTSLLQ
-773 MASDTA
+773 MASDTT
-779 LNMNGY
+779 LNMNGF
-785 TQRIGSVDTAEYS
+785 TQTIGSVDTADNS
-798 QIVLAGGS
+798 QIDLAGGS
-806 LTVDHGGTIN
+806 LTVDQGGTIN
-816 GGLFGAGNLT
+816 GALLGAGSLT
-826 LNSGTLDINGANTTL
+826 LNSGTLDINGANAAL
-841 SASTKILNGA
+841 SASTKILNDA
-851 TVNLTNAEGL
+851 TVNLTSAEGL
-861 GSGDIDNSGLLNLN
+861 GSGDIDNAGLLNLN

-885 SNSGNVDLN
+885 SNSGSVDLN
-894 NSQIILAGD
+894 NSQITLSGD
-903 NSQFSGSFNIDTG
+903 NSQFSGSFNIDNG

-932 NDVGTLNLTTG
+932 NDAGTLNLTTG

-952 TGAGNLVK
+952 TGTGNLVK

-977 TTDINQSGIAFGS
+977 ITDINQSGIAFGG

-1017 DVNNKSLLQV
+1017 DINNKSLLQV

-1036 VTQNIAPFATV
+1036 VTQNIATLSAV
-1047 LAKPTTDTLTIGGNM
+1047 LDGPTTDALTTGGNL

-1067 IQVGQAGRDALAG
+1067 IQVGQTGSDALAG
-1080 NTLTINGNYT
+1080 NTLTVNGNYT

-1097 FNTALGNDTST
+1097 FNTALGNDAST

-1123 VAVANAGGSG
+1123 VSVSNAGGSG

-1139 IKLIN
+1139 IELIK

-1161 GAYDYRLGRGAGAN
+1161 GAYDYRLSRGAGAN
-1175 KKNWYLTNDADDPQG
+1175 QKNWYLTNGADDPQG
-1190 EVDPTDPI
+1190 EVDPSDPTA
-1198 DPSNP
+1198 P
-1203 TQPGIPEPPTGNN
+1203 TEPGIPEPSASHN

-1245 GETQYTDVLTG
+1245 GETQYTDALTG

-1265 RQVGAHRSSRTNIGS
+1265 RQVGTHNSSRTNIGS

-1317 NQSNTRSGVTG
+1317 NQSNTRSSVTG

-1346 YANDVN
+1346 YANYAD

-1367 KNTVNGEDLPQ
+1367 KNTVKGEDLPQ

-1384 GLNASLESGYTWK
+1384 GLSASLESGYTWK
-1397 VGEFSGSKQSPNLVY
+1397 VGEFSGSKQSLNSVY
-1412 IQPQAQITW
+1412 IQPQAHITW
-1421 MGVKADDHT
+1421 MGVKADNHT

-1450 TRVFLN
+1450 TRVFLK
-1456 GHSNIDEVKDREFE
+1456 GHSNIVEGKDREFE
-1470 PFIEANW
+1470 PFVEANW
-1477 LHNTHSYSTRMNNVR
+1477 LHNTRSYSTSMNSVR
-1492 IGQDGARNIGEL
+1492 ISQDGARNIGEL

-1514 NLMAWGNVGQ
+1514 NLTAWGNVGQ

>member
-1 LSCHSIELTIILK
+1 
-14 PDYAERISA
+14 
-23 LVEVVPLSIEIFEF
+23 
-37 NNDYRCL
+37 
-44 IYYNHDCGMGFITM
+44 M
-58 TIPGKTS
+58 
-65 LLSTCIYLALS
+65 ALS
-76 SANQSY
+76 SASQSY

-88 LPGTGQTVNCD
+88 LPGTGQTVECD
-99 VSPPN
+99 VSAPN
-104 PDPTAIVS
+104 PDPAAIVS
-112 ASGATG
+112 AIGVTG
-118 VTINVASGSQLSVAG
+118 VTVNITPGSELNVAG

-141 GSSIINAG
+141 GSNITNAG

-164 LLNNSGT
+164 VLNNSGAIT
-171 IIGTTGPGVQFS
+171 GTTGPGVQFN

-196 QGSAGSNS
+196 QGSADSKA
-204 VVFGSGDDSF
+204 VVFGSGNDSLI
-214 AMNGG
+214 MNGG

-225 DSGDGADNASISNG
+225 DSGDGADSANISNG
-239 TITGMLSQGNGIDDF
+239 TITGTLLQGNGIDDF

-274 MTGGTILGAF
+274 MTGGTIVDAF
-284 EDGDVAR
+284 EDGDVAK

-305 NNLFDMSGGEI
+305 NNIFDMSGGEI

-363 STGDDLFH
+363 STGDDLFR
-371 WKSGS
+371 WEKGT

-388 RIELTNLDVASAASS
+388 RIELTNLDAASAASS

-408 GEGDDTLVMD
+408 GAGNDTLVMD
-418 NSIYVH
+418 NSVYAH

-434 HITLSNG
+434 HITLNNG

-454 DTKDD
+454 DAKDD
-459 NDSTGYTL
+459 NASTGYTL

-493 STDTNSRAF
+493 STDTNGSAF
-502 SFTSNNAGDNFAGT
+502 SFTGNNAGDNFAGT

-521 STFALNGLNTQAL
+521 SIFDLNGPNTQAL

-539 RVGVDSV
+539 RAGTDSV

-569 NVAPGDTLA
+569 SIAPGNTLA
-578 ENTIQTIRD
+578 DNTIQTTRD
-587 LDLNGSGTVKVG
+587 LDLNGNGMVKVG
-599 VESMVNE
+599 IDHMVNE
-606 YPTAANKLPLLTQDD
+606 YPAAANNLPLLSQDD

-628 AGSDGAVTGN
+628 AGSDDTVTGN
-638 GGSLTLVDAGDNV
+638 GGSLTLADASGNIISDG
-651 ITDAF
+651 I
-656 TDDII
+656 TDDIL
-661 QNGSAV
+661 QNGNVV

-688 YALKQVELQGTGSG
+688 YALKQVELQGAGAG
-702 ALILNGQNSSGNA
+702 ALILNAQSGSGNA

-729 FENATNGTVSLSNQ
+729 FENAANSTVSLSNK

-753 RSGNLLMDNH
+753 RSGNLLMNNNS
-763 RVLGKTSLLQ
+763 VLGKTSLLQ

-779 LNMNGY
+779 LNMNGF
-785 TQRIGSVDTAEYS
+785 TQTIGSVDTAGTS
-798 QIVLAGGS
+798 QVDIADGS
-806 LTVDHGGTIN
+806 LTIAQGGTIN
-816 GGLFGAGNLT
+816 GSLLGGGNLT
-826 LNSGTLDINGANTTL
+826 LNSGTLDINGANAAL
-841 SASTKILNGA
+841 NASTQILNAA
-851 TVNLTNAEGL
+851 TVNLTSAEGL
-861 GSGDIDNSGLLNLN
+861 GSGDIDNAGLLNLN
-875 GARGTLLNSL
+875 GANGTLLNSL

-894 NSQIILAGD
+894 NSQITLAGN
-903 NSQFSGSFNIDTG
+903 NSQFSGSFNIDAD
-916 SQLTAGE
+916 SQLAAGE

-932 NDVGTLNLTTG
+932 NDAGTLNLTIG

-977 TTDINQSGIAFGS
+977 ITDINQSGIAFGS
-990 RGQPIT
+990 RSQPIT
-996 LATSEVN
+996 LATTEIN

-1027 GNRTASQDS
+1027 GNRTASQNI
-1036 VTQNIAPFATV
+1036 VTFSAV
-1047 LAKPTTDTLTIGGNM
+1047 LAESTTDVLTIGGNL

-1067 IQVGQAGRDALAG
+1067 IQVGQTGSYVLAG
-1080 NTLTINGNYT
+1080 NTLTVSGNYT

-1108 TDHMTVNGDTGGTTY
+1108 TDHMTVNGNTNGITY

-1133 ARTLNG
+1133 DKTLNG
-1139 IKLIN
+1139 IELIN
-1144 VGGSSDGEFLQD
+1144 VSGNSEGEFLQD

-1161 GAYDYRLGRGAGAN
+1161 GAYDYRLGRGAGDN
-1175 KKNWYLTNDADDPQG
+1175 QKNWYLTNDADDPVG
-1190 EVDPTDPI
+1190 GTDPI
-1198 DPSNP
+1198 DPIDPGNP
-1203 TQPGIPEPPTGNN
+1203 IELGPPELPTDNN
-1216 VMLRPEA
+1216 AMQRPEA

-1236 FNTRLHDRL
+1236 FITRLHDRL
-1245 GETQYTDVLTG
+1245 GETQYTDALTG

-1265 RQVGAHRSSRTNIGS
+1265 RQVGTHNSSRSNIGS
-1280 LKTTSNQYVVMLG
+1280 LKTNSNQYVVMLG

-1317 NQSNTRSGVTG
+1317 NRSNTRSSVTG

-1346 YANDVN
+1346 YANDTD
-1352 KTGLYIDSWAQYGWF
+1352 KTGIYMDCWVQYGWF
-1367 KNTVNGEDLPQ
+1367 KNTANGEDLPL

-1384 GLNASLESGYTWK
+1384 GLSASLESGYTWK
-1397 VGEFSGSKQSPNLVY
+1397 VGEFSGSKQSLNSVY

-1450 TRVFLN
+1450 TRVFLKA
-1456 GHSNIDEVKDREFE
+1456 HSNIDEGKGREFE
-1470 PFIEANW
+1470 PFVEANW
-1477 LHNTHSYSTRMNNVR
+1477 LHNTRSYSTSMNSVR
-1492 IGQDGARNIGEL
+1492 ISQDGAQNIGEL
-1504 KTGVE
+1504 KTGVK

-1514 NLMAWGNVGQ
+1514 NLTVWGNVGQ